1 MAIDPLTAK
10 LLAQAAARAA
20 TDEESRR
27 RTLILILA
35 PILGLLLLIAFIL
48 YLITSPFSML
58 SQWLVGDE
66 VSVVE
71 NFQKEYGYNQ
81 QLGIYE
87 KDYIEGSG
95 QSYEGVVFTDG
106 GREVI
111 YYNQL
116 DERWADTMY
125 GTSGTIGEAGCG
137 PTAMAIVTST
147 LTGTPH
153 DPVELSE
160 WSVANGHRCEGNGSY
175 SDPSV
180 LWNSVEMRES
190 KSAKAQLARSYKINL
205 PNEWSYELAIEV
217 MRDYV
222 KRNFVDDG
230 MCAQFAIHDSENP
243 NTHQR
248 NLHCHIMLTMRPILE
263 DGSWGDKQKKIYALD
278 ADGNKIRKKNGQY
291 KCTTQDVTG
300 WNSRE
305 NARKWRKDLADTINA
320 VNDKNGLRENFWEH
334 RSFAEQGL
342 DTIPQIHL
350 GEKASALERAGI
362 QTERGNVNRRIME
375 QNKAILTAKMLV
387 AKAEEQL
394 QKLVNSKPVEA
405 VRNTANEV
413 LDMIRAVVGK
423 KGRLELPVIKSKYLR
438 KISQRQA
445 LQEQERMERF
455 VVVNQIESF
464 EQLQE
469 FKEQR
474 EPAYEKLSAERQQI
488 AEQIARLEQL
498 LVAYSE
504 YEPYIVYH
512 KTSNSLKGFAKR
524 KYDKE
529 HETELR
535 EYDSYRAKLKKML
548 SSDEKITP
556 KKWTAEKTKLEER
569 LQESNPDYAR
579 VVTELASTEVIEH
592 NRKMLAMTR
601 EAEQNQRSQI
611 HSRKKNEQSL

>member
-1 MAIDPLTAK
+1 M
-10 LLAQAAARAA
+10 R
-20 TDEESRR
+20 TDIPS
-27 RTLILILA
+27 A
-35 PILGLLLLIAFIL
+35 MVCA
-48 YLITSPFSML
+48 L
-58 SQWLVGDE
+58 S
-66 VSVVE
+66 
-71 NFQKEYGYNQ
+71 
-81 QLGIYE
+81 
-87 KDYIEGSG
+87 EGSCRQLLPAEG
-95 QSYEGVVFTDG
+95 SQKGTLRFPFGAEGAPTHLHTLRSVKLQRAELHCPQSQPIPHNPQYRSATAYAGERGVAMAVKNLSTRVAIIGRGAKCRG
-106 GREVI
+106 GSSAVDKSAYISRT
-111 YYNQL
+111 
-116 DERWADTMY
+116 TMY
-125 GTSGTIGEAGCG
+125 SEYDGTTYYPKYTEDLVHNEV
-137 PTAMAIVTST
+137 M
-147 LTGTPH
+147 L
-153 DPVELSE
+153 PVNAPAE
-160 WSVANGHRCEGNGSY
+160 Y

-305 NARKWRKDLADTINA
+305 NARKWRKDLADTINS

-455 VVVNQIESF
+455 VVANQIESF

-469 FKEQR
+469 FKTQR

-498 LVAYSE
+498 LVAYSD

-556 KKWTAEKTKLEER
+556 KKWTAEKAKLEEQ

-601 EAEQNQRSQI
+601 EVEQNQHSQI

>member
-1 MAIDPLTAK
+1 MTLLRGQHQSRTEECAHTGRPTQGKYHAKEHGREETHLMAVYGL
-10 LLAQAAARAA
+10 AAASEQIPFENTQKIQPKEDYHQSGNYIHHGLIFPQEAA
-20 TDEESRR
+20 DG
-27 RTLILILA
+27 A
-35 PILGLLLLIAFIL
+35 CQCAHC
-48 YLITSPFSML
+48 Y
-58 SQWLVGDE
+58 
-66 VSVVE
+66 
-71 NFQKEYGYNQ
+71 
-81 QLGIYE
+81 
-87 KDYIEGSG
+87 KDYGKPTNKSQRPQQGLSCSAFSTARKIGDI
-95 QSYEGVVFTDG
+95 DG
-106 GREVI
+106 K
-111 YYNQL
+111 
-116 DERWADTMY
+116 
-125 GTSGTIGEAGCG
+125 
-137 PTAMAIVTST
+137 
-147 LTGTPH
+147 H
-153 DPVELSE
+153 
-160 WSVANGHRCEGNGSY
+160 
-175 SDPSV
+175 
-180 LWNSVEMRES
+180 
-190 KSAKAQLARSYKINL
+190 
-205 PNEWSYELAIEV
+205 
-217 MRDYV
+217 
-222 KRNFVDDG
+222 
-230 MCAQFAIHDSENP
+230 
-243 NTHQR
+243 
-248 NLHCHIMLTMRPILE
+248 TMRPILE

-387 AKAEEQL
+387 AKAEEEL

-438 KISQRQA
+438 KISQRQS

-455 VVVNQIESF
+455 VVANQIESF

-469 FKEQR
+469 FKTQR
-474 EPAYEKLSAERQQI
+474 EPAYEKLSAERQQL

-498 LVAYSE
+498 LVAYSD

-556 KKWTAEKTKLEER
+556 KKWTAEKAKLEEQ

-592 NRKMLAMTR
+592 NHKMLAMTR

>member
-1 MAIDPLTAK
+1 MAVKNLSTRVAIIGRGAK
-10 LLAQAAARAA
+10 CRGGSSAVDKSAYI
-20 TDEESRR
+20 SR
-27 RTLILILA
+27 T
-35 PILGLLLLIAFIL
+35 
-48 YLITSPFSML
+48 
-58 SQWLVGDE
+58 
-66 VSVVE
+66 
-71 NFQKEYGYNQ
+71 
-81 QLGIYE
+81 
-87 KDYIEGSG
+87 
-95 QSYEGVVFTDG
+95 
-106 GREVI
+106 
-111 YYNQL
+111 
-116 DERWADTMY
+116 TMY
-125 GTSGTIGEAGCG
+125 SEYDGTTYYPKYTEDLVHNEV
-137 PTAMAIVTST
+137 M
-147 LTGTPH
+147 L
-153 DPVELSE
+153 PVNAPAE
-160 WSVANGHRCEGNGSY
+160 Y

-248 NLHCHIMLTMRPILE
+248 NLHCHIMLTM
-263 DGSWGDKQKKIYALD
+263 
-278 ADGNKIRKKNGQY
+278 
-291 KCTTQDVTG
+291 
-300 WNSRE
+300 
-305 NARKWRKDLADTINA
+305 
-320 VNDKNGLRENFWEH
+320 
-334 RSFAEQGL
+334 
-342 DTIPQIHL
+342 
-350 GEKASALERAGI
+350 
-362 QTERGNVNRRIME
+362 
-375 QNKAILTAKMLV
+375 
-387 AKAEEQL
+387 
-394 QKLVNSKPVEA
+394 
-405 VRNTANEV
+405 
-413 LDMIRAVVGK
+413 
-423 KGRLELPVIKSKYLR
+423 
-438 KISQRQA
+438 
-445 LQEQERMERF
+445 ERF
-455 VVVNQIESF
+455 VVANQIESF

-469 FKEQR
+469 FKTQR
-474 EPAYEKLSAERQQI
+474 EPAYEKLSAERQQL

-498 LVAYSE
+498 LVAYSD

-556 KKWTAEKTKLEER
+556 KKWTAEKAKLEEQ

-592 NRKMLAMTR
+592 NHKMLAMTR

>member
-1 MAIDPLTAK
+1 MAVKNLSTRVAIIGRGAK
-10 LLAQAAARAA
+10 CRGGSSAVDKSAYI
-20 TDEESRR
+20 SR
-27 RTLILILA
+27 T
-35 PILGLLLLIAFIL
+35 
-48 YLITSPFSML
+48 
-58 SQWLVGDE
+58 
-66 VSVVE
+66 
-71 NFQKEYGYNQ
+71 
-81 QLGIYE
+81 
-87 KDYIEGSG
+87 
-95 QSYEGVVFTDG
+95 
-106 GREVI
+106 
-111 YYNQL
+111 
-116 DERWADTMY
+116 TMY
-125 GTSGTIGEAGCG
+125 SEYDGTTYYPKYTEDLVHNEV
-137 PTAMAIVTST
+137 M
-147 LTGTPH
+147 L
-153 DPVELSE
+153 PVNAPAE
-160 WSVANGHRCEGNGSY
+160 Y

-438 KISQRQA
+438 KISQRQS

-455 VVVNQIESF
+455 VVANQIESF

-469 FKEQR
+469 FKTQR
-474 EPAYEKLSAERQQI
+474 EPAYEKLSAERQQL

-498 LVAYSE
+498 LVAYSD

-556 KKWTAEKTKLEER
+556 KKWTAEKAKLEETGTIINYMELVR
-569 LQESNPDYAR
+569 DALDYRKWFEFQMFFRRGEETKKPLTNAAFNR
-579 VVTELASTEVIEH
+579 FSGGEKAMAMYVPLFGAVNAQYKKADNKDHPRIIALDEAFAGVDDKNIKSMFELVHKLDFDYIMNSQALWGCFETVKGLRIAELHRPENSQVVSVIRYTWNGHE
-592 NRKMLAMTR
+592 RILD
-601 EAEQNQRSQI
+601 EQ
-611 HSRKKNEQSL
+611 

>member
-1 MAIDPLTAK
+1 
-10 LLAQAAARAA
+10 
-20 TDEESRR
+20 
-27 RTLILILA
+27 
-35 PILGLLLLIAFIL
+35 
-48 YLITSPFSML
+48 
-58 SQWLVGDE
+58 
-66 VSVVE
+66 
-71 NFQKEYGYNQ
+71 
-81 QLGIYE
+81 
-87 KDYIEGSG
+87 
-95 QSYEGVVFTDG
+95 
-106 GREVI
+106 
-111 YYNQL
+111 
-116 DERWADTMY
+116 
-125 GTSGTIGEAGCG
+125 
-137 PTAMAIVTST
+137 
-147 LTGTPH
+147 
-153 DPVELSE
+153 
-160 WSVANGHRCEGNGSY
+160 
-175 SDPSV
+175 
-180 LWNSVEMRES
+180 
-190 KSAKAQLARSYKINL
+190 
-205 PNEWSYELAIEV
+205 
-217 MRDYV
+217 
-222 KRNFVDDG
+222 
-230 MCAQFAIHDSENP
+230 
-243 NTHQR
+243 
-248 NLHCHIMLTMRPILE
+248 
-263 DGSWGDKQKKIYALD
+263 
-278 ADGNKIRKKNGQY
+278 
-291 KCTTQDVTG
+291 
-300 WNSRE
+300 
-305 NARKWRKDLADTINA
+305 
-320 VNDKNGLRENFWEH
+320 
-334 RSFAEQGL
+334 
-342 DTIPQIHL
+342 
-350 GEKASALERAGI
+350 
-362 QTERGNVNRRIME
+362 ME

-556 KKWTAEKTKLEER
+556 KKWTAEKAKLEGR

-592 NRKMLAMTR
+592 NRKMIAMTR

-611 HSRKKNEQSL
+611 HSRNKNEQLL

>member
-1 MAIDPLTAK
+1 M
-10 LLAQAAARAA
+10 R
-20 TDEESRR
+20 TDIPS
-27 RTLILILA
+27 A
-35 PILGLLLLIAFIL
+35 MVCA
-48 YLITSPFSML
+48 L
-58 SQWLVGDE
+58 S
-66 VSVVE
+66 
-71 NFQKEYGYNQ
+71 
-81 QLGIYE
+81 
-87 KDYIEGSG
+87 EGSCRQLLPAEG
-95 QSYEGVVFTDG
+95 SQKGTLRFPFGAEGAPTHLHTLRSVKLQRAELHCPQSQPIPHNPQYRSATAYAGERGVAMAVKNLSTRVAIIGRGAKCRG
-106 GREVI
+106 GSSAVDKSAYISRT
-111 YYNQL
+111 
-116 DERWADTMY
+116 TMY
-125 GTSGTIGEAGCG
+125 SEYDGTTYYPKYTEDLVHNEV
-137 PTAMAIVTST
+137 M
-147 LTGTPH
+147 L
-153 DPVELSE
+153 PVNAPAE
-160 WSVANGHRCEGNGSY
+160 Y

-455 VVVNQIESF
+455 VVANQIESF

-469 FKEQR
+469 FKTQR
-474 EPAYEKLSAERQQI
+474 EPAYEKLSAERQQL

-498 LVAYSE
+498 LVAYSD

-601 EAEQNQRSQI
+601 EAEKKQHSQI

>member
-1 MAIDPLTAK
+1 M
-10 LLAQAAARAA
+10 R
-20 TDEESRR
+20 TDIPS
-27 RTLILILA
+27 A
-35 PILGLLLLIAFIL
+35 MVCA
-48 YLITSPFSML
+48 L
-58 SQWLVGDE
+58 S
-66 VSVVE
+66 
-71 NFQKEYGYNQ
+71 
-81 QLGIYE
+81 
-87 KDYIEGSG
+87 EGSCRQLLPAEG
-95 QSYEGVVFTDG
+95 SQKGTLRFPFGAEGAPTHLHTLRSVKLQRAELHCPQSQPIPHNPQYRSATAYAGERGVAMAVKNLSTRVAIIGRGAKCRG
-106 GREVI
+106 GSSAVDKSAYISRT
-111 YYNQL
+111 
-116 DERWADTMY
+116 TMY
-125 GTSGTIGEAGCG
+125 SEYDGTTYYPKYTEDLVHNEV
-137 PTAMAIVTST
+137 M
-147 LTGTPH
+147 L
-153 DPVELSE
+153 PVNAPAE
-160 WSVANGHRCEGNGSY
+160 Y

-438 KISQRQA
+438 KISQRQS

-455 VVVNQIESF
+455 VVANQIESF

-535 EYDSYRAKLKKML
+535 DYDSYRAELKKML

-601 EAEQNQRSQI
+601 ESEQNQRSQI

>member
-1 MAIDPLTAK
+1 MRSAEGFIFAQGFYPALRLAALPQTGDATLPLRQLALSTLLCTCGNRTPCYASYSFSTSFISAILEVIPIAIYHCNISIVSRGK
-10 LLAQAAARAA
+10 GKSAVAAAAYR
-20 TDEESRR
+20 S
-27 RTLILILA
+27 
-35 PILGLLLLIAFIL
+35 G
-48 YLITSPFSML
+48 
-58 SQWLVGDE
+58 
-66 VSVVE
+66 
-71 NFQKEYGYNQ
+71 
-81 QLGIYE
+81 E
-87 KDYIEGSG
+87 KLTNEWDGMTHDYTRKG
-95 QSYEGVVFTDG
+95 GVVHNEIMLPPHAPPSFSD
-106 GREVI
+106 R
-111 YYNQL
+111 
-116 DERWADTMY
+116 
-125 GTSGTIGEAGCG
+125 
-137 PTAMAIVTST
+137 ST
-147 LTGTPH
+147 
-153 DPVELSE
+153 
-160 WSVANGHRCEGNGSY
+160 
-175 SDPSV
+175 
-180 LWNSVEMRES
+180 LWNSVELYE
-190 KSAKAQLARSYKINL
+190 KAGNAQLAREIDAAL
-205 PNEWSYELAIEV
+205 PIELSREEQIRLVRE
-217 MRDYV
+217 YCSSQ
-222 KRNFVDDG
+222 FVSRG
-230 MCAQFAIHDSENP
+230 MCVDYAIHDTDSGNP
-243 NTHQR
+243 
-248 NLHCHIMLTMRPILE
+248 HCHIMLTMRPILE

-423 KGRLELPVIKSKYLR
+423 KGRLELPVIKSKYVR

-445 LQEQERMERF
+445 LQEQDRMERF
-455 VVVNQIESF
+455 VVANQIESF

-469 FKEQR
+469 FKTQR

-535 EYDSYRAKLKKML
+535 DYDSYRAELKKML

-601 EAEQNQRSQI
+601 EAEKKQHSQI

>member
-1 MAIDPLTAK
+1 MAVKNLSTRVAIIGRGAK
-10 LLAQAAARAA
+10 CRGGSSAVDKSAYI
-20 TDEESRR
+20 SR
-27 RTLILILA
+27 T
-35 PILGLLLLIAFIL
+35 
-48 YLITSPFSML
+48 
-58 SQWLVGDE
+58 
-66 VSVVE
+66 
-71 NFQKEYGYNQ
+71 
-81 QLGIYE
+81 
-87 KDYIEGSG
+87 
-95 QSYEGVVFTDG
+95 
-106 GREVI
+106 
-111 YYNQL
+111 
-116 DERWADTMY
+116 TMY
-125 GTSGTIGEAGCG
+125 SEYDGTTYYPKYTEDLVHNEV
-137 PTAMAIVTST
+137 M
-147 LTGTPH
+147 L
-153 DPVELSE
+153 PVNAPAE
-160 WSVANGHRCEGNGSY
+160 Y
-175 SDPSV
+175 SDPSM

-190 KSAKAQLARSYKINL
+190 KSAKAQPARSYKINL

-305 NARKWRKDLADTINA
+305 NARKWRKDLADTI
-320 VNDKNGLRENFWEH
+320 
-334 RSFAEQGL
+334 
-342 DTIPQIHL
+342 
-350 GEKASALERAGI
+350 
-362 QTERGNVNRRIME
+362 
-375 QNKAILTAKMLV
+375 
-387 AKAEEQL
+387 
-394 QKLVNSKPVEA
+394 
-405 VRNTANEV
+405 

-438 KISQRQA
+438 KISQRQS

-455 VVVNQIESF
+455 VVANQIESF

-469 FKEQR
+469 FKTQR
-474 EPAYEKLSAERQQI
+474 EPAYEKLSAERQQL

-498 LVAYSE
+498 LVAYGD

-556 KKWTAEKTKLEER
+556 KKWTAEKAKLEER

-592 NRKMLAMTR
+592 NHKMLAMTR

>member
-1 MAIDPLTAK
+1 M
-10 LLAQAAARAA
+10 R
-20 TDEESRR
+20 TDIPS
-27 RTLILILA
+27 A
-35 PILGLLLLIAFIL
+35 MVCA
-48 YLITSPFSML
+48 L
-58 SQWLVGDE
+58 S
-66 VSVVE
+66 
-71 NFQKEYGYNQ
+71 
-81 QLGIYE
+81 
-87 KDYIEGSG
+87 EGSCRQLLPAEG
-95 QSYEGVVFTDG
+95 SQKGTLRFPFGAEGAPTHLHTLRSVKLQRAELHCPQSQPIPHNPQYRSATAYAGERGVAMAVKNLSTRVAIIGRGAKCRG
-106 GREVI
+106 GSSAVDKSAYISRT
-111 YYNQL
+111 
-116 DERWADTMY
+116 TMY
-125 GTSGTIGEAGCG
+125 SEYDGTTYYPKYTEDLVHNEV
-137 PTAMAIVTST
+137 M
-147 LTGTPH
+147 L
-153 DPVELSE
+153 PVNAPAE
-160 WSVANGHRCEGNGSY
+160 Y

-305 NARKWRKDLADTINA
+305 NARKWRKDLADTINS

-387 AKAEEQL
+387 AKAEEHL

-423 KGRLELPVIKSKYLR
+423 KGSLELPVIKSKYLR

-455 VVVNQIESF
+455 VVANQIESF

-469 FKEQR
+469 FKTQR

-498 LVAYSE
+498 LVAYSD

-529 HETELR
+529 HETELKD
-535 EYDSYRAKLKKML
+535 YDSYRAELKKML

-601 EAEQNQRSQI
+601 EAEKKQHSQI

>member
-1 MAIDPLTAK
+1 MRTDIPSAMVCALSEGPCRQ
-10 LLAQAAARAA
+10 LLPA
-20 TDEESRR
+20 
-27 RTLILILA
+27 
-35 PILGLLLLIAFIL
+35 
-48 YLITSPFSML
+48 
-58 SQWLVGDE
+58 
-66 VSVVE
+66 
-71 NFQKEYGYNQ
+71 
-81 QLGIYE
+81 
-87 KDYIEGSG
+87 EGSQKG
-95 QSYEGVVFTDG
+95 TLRFPFGAEDAPTHLHTLRSVKLQRAELHCPQSQPIPHNPQYRSATAYAGERGVAMAVKNLSTRVAIIGRGAKCRG
-106 GREVI
+106 GSSAVDKSAYISRT
-111 YYNQL
+111 
-116 DERWADTMY
+116 TMY
-125 GTSGTIGEAGCG
+125 SEYDGTTYYPKYTEDLVHNEV
-137 PTAMAIVTST
+137 M
-147 LTGTPH
+147 L
-153 DPVELSE
+153 PVNAPAE
-160 WSVANGHRCEGNGSY
+160 Y

-305 NARKWRKDLADTINA
+305 NARKWRKDLADTINS

-387 AKAEEQL
+387 AKAEEHL

-455 VVVNQIESF
+455 VVANQIESF

-469 FKEQR
+469 FKTQR
-474 EPAYEKLSAERQQI
+474 EPAYEKLSAERQQL

-498 LVAYSE
+498 LVAYSD

-601 EAEQNQRSQI
+601 EVEQNQRSQI